1 MARGVGLDLVTEKF
15 QSQFQGTFLYI
26 KVQNRAFLA
35 HLAIIPRPSLAK
47 SYSKSWAM
55 YYSLHQMKMCFALC
69 CFMCQIIVYVVF
81 YGTKLGLCGIG
92 YGK

>member
-1 MARGVGLDLVTEKF
+1 MAMEVVLQLVTEKF
-15 QSQFQGTFLYI
+15 QSQFQGTFYI

-35 HLAIIPRPSLAK
+35 YSTIIPRPPLAK